1 MQNIKFSSY
10 KKRMPE
16 SMNNVDFL
24 NISAYP
30 EFLEFCEDN
39 GLTIREARIL
49 EYILRN
55 AKEWEISPT
64 CIAKDF
70 FNTNEPTDSQRKTIS
85 RDFSN
90 LLKKLEKYIKI
101 IKRSSATFGSI
112 IDASEVYNYIYNEVV
127 KNRTIKVYKS
137 EEPSAEDESVQ
148 LEKEETGI
156 DEEIE
161 EQLSNLPESK
171 RDLFD
176 RRNKAGYFR
185 TKEEMVSW
193 ITKNSIIRKII

>member
-24 NISAYP
+24 
-30 EFLEFCEDN
+30 
-39 GLTIREARIL
+39 
-49 EYILRN
+49 
-55 AKEWEISPT
+55 
-64 CIAKDF
+64 
-70 FNTNEPTDSQRKTIS
+70 NTNEPTDSQRKTIS

-112 IDASEVYNYIYNEVV
+112 IDASEVYNYIYNEIV

-148 LEKEETGI
+148 LEKEGTVI

-161 EQLSNLPESK
+161 EQLSNLSESK